1 MFHNTLWLI
10 KYQKARKNKQNS
22 KTPGDLDRCPTR
34 GVGRTP
40 TMFHNTLV
48 VSSSPTGSTTQSR
61 ETGEIQI
68 RLQPTS
74 RQPWEAVKE
83 MASMAGRAHGHARRV
98 FRDMNSRR

>member
-1 MFHNTLWLI
+1 
-10 KYQKARKNKQNS
+10 
-22 KTPGDLDRCPTR
+22 
-34 GVGRTP
+34 
-40 TMFHNTLV
+40 MFHNTLV
-48 VSSSPTGSTTQSR
+48 VGSSPTSSTTQSR

-98 FRDMNSRR
+98 FRDMNSRRRL